1 MIDAIFLKHDVE
13 FQHLSTAVQKHKID
27 KDEDI
32 VELQTAVRKIQQ
44 EAAMAE
50 SKKSDLSME
59 TMQRMNTEIAQLP
72 DAPERG
78 QPKVLKF
85 AYCLSLF

>member
-1 MIDAIFLKHDVE
+1 
-13 FQHLSTAVQKHKID
+13 
-27 KDEDI
+27 
-32 VELQTAVRKIQQ
+32 
-44 EAAMAE
+44 MAE